1 MVHHKSRIV
10 YATENPNIIIH
21 VLKRTMLLTSN
32 CVSVRCCLFA
42 PLQRQHEEC
51 SIDTVTAG
59 GLVQSFDNDS
69 TEQQYYHDYSY
80 YCGHDQYVEYVGDSK
95 YDY

>member
-1 MVHHKSRIV
+1 MTRSAPTRVCVCAYCTICMVHHKSHIV

-32 CVSVRCCLFA
+32 CVSVRCCIFA

-69 TEQQYYHDYSY
+69 TE
-80 YCGHDQYVEYVGDSK
+80 
-95 YDY
+95 